1 MSIQELPYIP
11 FDWKRALIDRH
22 LEPQSIYD
30 FISSSASK
38 IDFDQFLLLQVLW
51 TKGKSQDDLIEPK
64 PNFLLKRKHYESA
77 KTELSVAK
85 HWVSYLNSFRTHRP
99 DQLTNGAFPELGTFS
114 LVRQLQVECGQLR
127 EVEATNSSSKFT
139 PVASRTR
146 HSIRSRAEPPASP
159 TPGPKEPTTDS
170 KVIGA
175 GSKDSDPETPMR
187 KLTLESPESA
197 RFGSQSSEGF
207 SFVSPAPVDA
217 GLSAV
222 EDEQIVNT
230 ALVIFLRA
238 LTMHFK
244 VQAHWSLKRQRFV
257 FGEKGDKVFEARVD
271 GCLRSSRNQVKAIIE
286 VKPFLRETDPSAIRM
301 QESAQM
307 AAWICNYPDEKPQK
321 NQSFR

>member
-1 MSIQELPYIP
+1 MP
-11 FDWKRALIDRH
+11 FQWRKALNDRR
-22 LEPQSIYD
+22 LTLQSIYD
-30 FISSSASK
+30 STSSSASK

-51 TKGKSQDDLIEPK
+51 TKGKSQDDLIETK
-64 PNFLLKRKHYESA
+64 PNFLLKRKHYELA

-85 HWVSYLNSFRTHRP
+85 PWVSYLNSFRMHRP
-99 DQLTNGAFPELGTFS
+99 DELINGAFPELGTFS

-127 EVEATNSSSKFT
+127 QVEATSSSSKFT
-139 PVASRTR
+139 FTPVALRTR
-146 HSIRSRAEPPASP
+146 LSTRSRAEPPASP
-159 TPGPKEPTTDS
+159 TPGPKEPTTDL
-170 KVIGA
+170 KVIGVWF
-175 GSKDSDPETPMR
+175 KDSDPETPMR

-197 RFGSQSSEGF
+197 RVGSQSSEDLLF
-207 SFVSPAPVDA
+207 TSPASVDA

-230 ALVIFLRA
+230 ALIMFLRA

-271 GCLRSSRNQVKAIIE
+271 GCLRSSRNEVKAIIE
-286 VKPFLRETDPSAIRM
+286 VKPFLREADPEAIRM

-321 NQSFR
+321 KQSFR

>member
-1 MSIQELPYIP
+1 M
-11 FDWKRALIDRH
+11 
-22 LEPQSIYD
+22 
-30 FISSSASK
+30 
-38 IDFDQFLLLQVLW
+38 
-51 TKGKSQDDLIEPK
+51 
-64 PNFLLKRKHYESA
+64 
-77 KTELSVAK
+77 
-85 HWVSYLNSFRTHRP
+85 
-99 DQLTNGAFPELGTFS
+99 
-114 LVRQLQVECGQLR
+114 ECGQLR
-127 EVEATNSSSKFT
+127 DVEATDSSSKFMFT
-139 PVASRTR
+139 PVALRTR
-146 HSIRSRAEPPASP
+146 LSTRSCAEPPASP

-175 GSKDSDPETPMR
+175 WIKDFDPETPMR

-197 RFGSQSSEGF
+197 RLGSQSSDPS
-207 SFVSPAPVDA
+207 SFISPAPVAA

-230 ALVIFLRA
+230 ALVMFLRA

-286 VKPFLRETDPSAIRM
+286 VKPFLREADPKAIRM